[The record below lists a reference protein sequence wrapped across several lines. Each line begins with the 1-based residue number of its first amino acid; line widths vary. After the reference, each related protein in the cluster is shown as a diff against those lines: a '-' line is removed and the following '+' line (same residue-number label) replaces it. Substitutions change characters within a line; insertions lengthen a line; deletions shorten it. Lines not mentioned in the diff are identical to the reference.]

1 MDSTAHWNQV
11 YRTTAPEQV
20 SWYQADPK
28 VSLGLIRQAV
38 PDTDAA
44 IIDVGGGA
52 SKLVDGLVSA
62 GYRRLTV
69 LDLSRVALTAARARL
84 GAAAAAVRWIEG
96 DILQVPLGTGEFDLW
111 HDRAVFHFL
120 TDPRD
125 RQHYVARVRDA
136 VSPGGHVLIATF
148 APDGPSRCSGLDV
161 ARYSPEA
168 LQAQLGSGF
177 RLVTS
182 VREEHSTPSGKTQPF
197 TYGLWQADV
206 TPSAKADAEPPAVW

>member
-1 MDSTAHWNQV
+1 MDSKAHWDRV
-11 YRTTAPEQV
+11 YQTNAPERV

-38 PDTDAA
+38 PDTNAA

-52 SKLVDGLVSA
+52 STLVDGLVHA

-69 LDLSRVALTAARARL
+69 LDVSRVALRAAQARL
-84 GAAAAAVRWIEG
+84 GAAVAAVNWIAA
-96 DILQVPLGTGEFDLW
+96 DILQAQLGAGRFDLW

-120 TDPRD
+120 TSPRD
-125 RQHYVARVRDA
+125 RQRYMEKVRA
-136 VSPGGHVLIATF
+136 ALSPGGHVLIATF

-168 LQAQLGSGF
+168 LHAELGSGF
-177 RLVTS
+177 RLVKS
-182 VREEHSTPSGKTQPF
+182 VQEEHSTPSGKTQPF
-197 TYGLWQADV
+197 TYGLWQAEV
-206 TPSAKADAEPPAVW
+206 SPLPLVPRP